1 MPGRRDRPIGASVAP
16 VRRPGMRPSERH
28 KGAPF
33 PTARMGIPAQDVTA
47 AAAVWKAAGDA
58 RAWAST
64 IREHT
69 AWDASAQ
76 GWSARAEADD
86 AMGRASGALT
96 EAAKAQG
103 RAGAVA
109 MRRAAEAA
117 GLAVGMMRRASE
129 SFGRSSR
136 FNGAAVRQLRLAARA
151 YRRAA
156 ARDHAR
162 DVAGRLAMVGEYAET
177 AAGQASDM
185 GREAESFGP
194 YADTLAMGAAG
205 MEAGWVGGGAAPAAE
220 AAAGLDSSQANVLAV
235 VGRVRK
241 ESLDMAERAR
251 DAVQMTETLRRLAWT
266 AAEQSAA
273 GTASARED
281 PGAQRAAAAWKRAM
295 DAAGRAAADDE
306 RIRLRRADVDGGR
319 GGRRRPS
326 GAGAAGPDRTA

>member
-1 MPGRRDRPIGASVAP
+1 MGGAGP
-16 VRRPGMRPSERH
+16 
-28 KGAPF
+28 
-33 PTARMGIPAQDVTA
+33 DA
-47 AAAVWKAAGDA
+47 AAFVWKAAGDA

-103 RAGAVA
+103 REGAGA

-117 GLAVGMMRRASE
+117 GLAVEMMGRASE

-151 YRRAA
+151 YKRAG
-156 ARDHAR
+156 ARQHAR

-177 AAGQASDM
+177 AAGQASGMD
-185 GREAESFGP
+185 REAESFAP

-205 MEAGWVGGGAAPAAE
+205 LEAGWVGGGAAP

-251 DAVQMTETLRRLAWT
+251 GAVQMTETLRRLT
-266 AAEQSAA
+266 GKAAEQSAA
-273 GTASARED
+273 GTASARKD

-306 RIRLRRADVDGGR
+306 RIRLRRADVEGSRG
-319 GGRRRPS
+319 GGRRPN